1 MRSLIKIG
9 LLLLVGILVY
19 NYFFGTL
26 EEKETSTK
34 IFHQIKELSTASWSL
49 LKSEKAKL
57 DQGKY
62 DTALNKLENIYSD
75 LRNHAR
81 TNNDNVSLDR
91 IRELDLQRQELEQ
104 RMQELEAVKKRLPLG
119 SKSSSRAAEAA
130 SEEQDLKKDMKSLL
144 SETETLMRQM
154 EN

>member
-9 LLLLVGILVY
+9 LLLLAGILVY
-19 NYFFGTL
+19 NYFFGTV

-119 SKSSSRAAEAA
+119 AKSSSRAAEAA

>member
-9 LLLLVGILVY
+9 LLLLGGILVY
-19 NYFFGTL
+19 NYFFGTV
-26 EEKETSTK
+26 EESSKK
-34 IFHQIKELSTASWSL
+34 IFHQIKDLSTASWSL

-75 LRNHAR
+75 LRNHAQS
-81 TNNDNVSLDR
+81 NNDNESLDR

-104 RMQELEAVKKRLPLG
+104 RMQELDAIKKRLPLG
-119 SKSSSRAAEAA
+119 AKSSSRAAEAA
-130 SEEQDLKKDMKSLL
+130 NQEQDLKNDMKSLL
-144 SETETLMRQM
+144 SETETLMHQM

>member
-9 LLLLVGILVY
+9 LLLLAGVLVY
-19 NYFFGTL
+19 NYFFGTV
-26 EEKETSTK
+26 EEKESSKK

-81 TNNDNVSLDR
+81 SNNDNSSLDQ

-104 RMQELEAVKKRLPLG
+104 RMQQLEALKKRIPLG
-119 SKSSSRAAEAA
+119 SKSSSRAAEVA

-144 SETETLMRQM
+144 LETETLMRQM

>member
-9 LLLLVGILVY
+9 LLLLAGILVY
-19 NYFFGTL
+19 NYFFGTV
-26 EEKETSTK
+26 EEKESSKK

-81 TNNDNVSLDR
+81 SNNDNSSLDQ

-104 RMQELEAVKKRLPLG
+104 RMQELEALKKRIPLG
-119 SKSSSRAAEAA
+119 AKSSSRAAEVA

-144 SETETLMRQM
+144 LETETLMRQM